1 MYHKEKIARLRA
13 VPNTISGE
21 LMNFLV
27 QDMVTLIREL
37 SPKGRLC
44 LKELHGPK
52 GPYFP
57 AKVNIEKDPDQDK
70 NIQAAD
76 DICVSKDGK
85 KILIE
90 TRDGD
95 TDTDIMRQEE
105 LLDLYDELNQLNEDN
120 DDPEFGYCITDNG
133 AVAEKPLVTAS

>member
-1 MYHKEKIARLRA
+1 MYHKEKIAQLRA

-21 LMNFLV
+21 LMNLLV

-52 GPYFP
+52 GLYFP
-57 AKVNIEKDPDQDK
+57 SRVNIEKDPDQDK
-70 NIQAAD
+70 NIQAND
-76 DICVSKDGK
+76 DLYVSKDGK

-90 TRDGD
+90 TREGD
-95 TDTDIMRQEE
+95 TDTDLMRQEE
-105 LLDLYDELNQLNEDN
+105 LLDLYDELNQLNEDK
-120 DDPEFGYCITDNG
+120 DDPEFEYCITDDG
-133 AVAEKPLVTAS
+133 VVTEKPKISTP